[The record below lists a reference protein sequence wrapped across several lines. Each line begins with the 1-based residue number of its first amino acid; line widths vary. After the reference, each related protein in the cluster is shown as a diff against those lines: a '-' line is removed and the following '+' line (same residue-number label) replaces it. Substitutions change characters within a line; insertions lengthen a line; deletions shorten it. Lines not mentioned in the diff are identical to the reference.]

1 MAPDFW
7 TGQKVGKAGDRPDK
21 KIKKRQQ
28 STKFEQ
34 PSQIVMNKVAALI

>member
-7 TGQKVGKAGDRPDK
+7 TGQKVERAEVWPDK

-28 STKFEQ
+28 CTKLEQ